1 MVYKERITVDRD
13 ESNQKERL
21 NHLKLKK
28 KKTFMPFKFSL
39 DLAQNGLVYRLH
51 FLDSFRVVENLK
63 YYFATEKY

>member
-1 MVYKERITVDRD
+1 
-13 ESNQKERL
+13 
-21 NHLKLKK
+21 
-28 KKTFMPFKFSL
+28 MPFKFSL